1 MPICQAISADCF
13 NPYQHLS
20 LHQEQLS
27 KSPVVT
33 KLVAPILHK
42 RKIVITF
49 APQRSPDGGIGRRA
63 GLKHQW
69 SNPSRFDPGSGYA
82 KKGAEQSAS
91 FFMLFCHT
99 TRTKTD

>member
-1 MPICQAISADCF
+1 MPSHIVMLYNHF
-13 NPYQHLS
+13 NHYQHLF
-20 LHQEQLS
+20 LHQKQMS
-27 KSPVVT
+27 KSPVIT

-82 KKGAEQSAS
+82 KKGAEQSAP